1 VKAQNIIDKCIEMF
15 FKYGIKSVSMDDI
28 SRELGISKKTVYTHF
43 ENKKEIVEKAFIH
56 FTKIEEQTITAIHQQ
71 ASDALDEMFKITDY
85 TMGFLRIMKPT
96 LTYDL
101 QKYYKPIFD
110 SVQNKHYKFIEKIIA
125 ENLDRGKKEGLY
137 RKTIDSTILA
147 KLFIGNIMVMTDE
160 KIFPS
165 SEYLKSVVYYQS
177 IGHHLYGIVNK
188 SSLKKLEDYLK
199 KLKS

>member
-1 VKAQNIIDKCIEMF
+1 MVNQNILEKCTELF

-28 SRELGISKKTVYTHF
+28 SRELGISKKTLYSHF
-43 ENKKEIVEKAFIH
+43 ENKKELVEKTFLH
-56 FTKIEEQTITAIHQQ
+56 FCNIEEETITAIHEH

-85 TMGFLRIMKPT
+85 TMGFLRVMKPS

-110 SVQNKHYKFIEKIIA
+110 KIQNNHYKFIEKIIV

-137 RKTIDSTILA
+137 RKKIDSTILA

-160 KIFPS
+160 SVFPS
-165 SEYLKSVVYYQS
+165 KQYIKSVVYYQS
-177 IGHHLYGIVNK
+177 IGHHLYGIINK